1 MTVGDDLQELCCY
14 NEELGAHCFLHHRN
28 EINIISIVCYF
39 SHETEIDLR
48 KFLITLLCIGNTS
61 KPLSPDVVLLRMEA
75 ARFEEVRW
83 WNGMNP

>member
-1 MTVGDDLQELCCY
+1 MTAGGDLQELCCY
-14 NEELGAHCFLHHRN
+14 NEELGAHCSLHHKNYR
-28 EINIISIVCYF
+28 NIISFVCYR

-48 KFLITLLCIGNTS
+48 KFLITFVCIGNTG

-83 WNGMNP
+83 WNCMNP